1 MAVTSQL
8 QVLVVLVNKPFKD
21 NLYKKIHRVAAHTIW
36 KNTEACGER
45 ILQAWAAVPLE
56 CILNGFKRCCISD
69 ALVGSEDDLL

>member
-36 KNTEACGER
+36 KNTEACGE
-45 ILQAWAAVPLE
+45 AAL
-56 CILNGFKRCCISD
+56 
-69 ALVGSEDDLL
+69 